1 MIKIL
6 LTVRNRLAMTEK
18 CIEALKRHSTIP
30 HQIYVYD
37 NSTTYLLEEHFDFFS
52 NLYKTGAIAQVTFTS
67 DASTFNA
74 FSKAVASN
82 MFGLQHEQDP
92 NKDSCSFLLFLDNDI
107 MVTPKWD
114 EKLRI
119 SWKYVN
125 KNNLNNIK
133 VVGQLPGGIKDRKE
147 EVDFGEIKGRL
158 GRLGGSAL
166 WSVRPNFFREVGF
179 LPIKNLVGLHKQ
191 HDQMYWRLLEK
202 CSGGKPYIMGINQK
216 LGIHCGKFAG
226 SVCNRL
232 TRMNRDPKKLSLI
245 KFEESEENIRGLTFE
260 QFYNQVVDDKA
271 LINDW

>member
-1 MIKIL
+1 MVKIL

-18 CIEALKRHSTIP
+18 CIEALKRHSSIP

-52 NLYKTGAIAQVTFTS
+52 SLFKKGAIAQVTFTS
-67 DASTFNA
+67 DATTFNA

-92 NKDSCSFLLFLDNDI
+92 QKDNCSFLLFLDNDI
-107 MVTPKWD
+107 IVTPGWD

-119 SWKYVN
+119 SWKFVN
-125 KNNLNNIK
+125 KSNLHNIK

-147 EVDFGEIKGRL
+147 EVDIGEMKGRL

-232 TRMNRDPKKLSLI
+232 TRMQRDPKKLSFI
-245 KFEESEENIRGLTFE
+245 QFEESEEKIRGLTFE
-260 QFYNQVVDDKA
+260 QFYNQVVDDKT